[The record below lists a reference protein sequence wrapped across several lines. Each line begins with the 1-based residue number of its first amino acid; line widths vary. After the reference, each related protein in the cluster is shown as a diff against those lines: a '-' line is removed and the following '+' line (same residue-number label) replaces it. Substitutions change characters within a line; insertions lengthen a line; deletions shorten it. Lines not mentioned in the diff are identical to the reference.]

1 MEPNLI
7 AVLGELIK
15 SGTLSET
22 TLMLLIIIVM
32 CCGFKY
38 IIRPMRQKIDLIPS
52 QSYFKNTFDDLK
64 NNFNIHELS
73 HEIEKK
79 FLKLLEILNDIESLD
94 KEKSKEIDE
103 LRRDLDHVKQIL
115 NQLHGHLIYNA
126 ERRAAYFG
134 NKELK

>member
-1 MEPNLI
+1 METKILSI
-7 AVLGELIK
+7 FGELIK
-15 SGTLSET
+15 NGGLSDSS
-22 TLMLLIIIVM
+22 LMILIIIVM

-38 IIRPMRQKIDLIPS
+38 IIKPMRQKIDLIPS

-64 NNFNIHELS
+64 NDFNIHDLS

-103 LRRDLDHVKQIL
+103 LKRDLDHVKQIL

>member
-1 MEPNLI
+1 METKILSI
-7 AVLGELIK
+7 FGELIK
-15 SGTLSET
+15 NGDLSDSS
-22 TLMLLIIIVM
+22 LMILIIIVM

-52 QSYFKNTFDDLK
+52 QSYFKDTFDELK
-64 NNFNIHELS
+64 NDFNIHELS

-79 FLKLLEILNDIESLD
+79 FLKLLEILNDIESLN
-94 KEKSKEIDE
+94 KEKSKEVDE
-103 LRRDLDHVKQIL
+103 LKRDLDHVKQIL